1 VLNPPLGAARL
12 KVVEYFLA
20 LTTTGFTHVV
30 EEMVKQ
36 GVFDAILV
44 CTVTHALTHAL
55 THAAISLAYQHGV
68 HTLRDGY

>member
-1 VLNPPLGAARL
+1 MLNPPLGAARL

-44 CTVTHALTHAL
+44 CTVAHAL
-55 THAAISLAYQHGV
+55 THAAISLALAYQHGV